1 MSGILVVTQASRS
14 LGEFRRPWV
23 RLLYR
28 KYVQGYRRAVAAV
41 AARLARV
48 DRLTL
53 LSARELAEESALP
66 PDVKIRYYDAESYGV
81 DSDELSRLARH
92 LASGWCSGPGSE
104 PHLRYR
110 GIWLPELL
118 SIARGIVLR
127 LEVVEPLGVVEKVFG
142 ETEPQRIVLLSGTSI
157 PERLAR
163 LLAEREGLP
172 VEVATPRLLSARLH
186 GMVHRTLL
194 HREERLRLNAFVNH
208 PRVQRPAAP
217 VSGDPR
223 IVFVTCRPRHHYVVD
238 PLVAALRSAGV
249 EAGVVAAPT
258 TEPEFTGR
266 LEALGRA
273 GVPWSYLSDY
283 LPRADAIALVRR
295 YRPIFREVWRRLD
308 RDAGLATRL
317 VWKRIP
323 LAGIT
328 RPFLRDS
335 VERSLLTALLC
346 QEAAFRALD
355 ALRPSAVIVTSN
367 RRYAERAMALAARE
381 RRTPCLVFSNTL
393 VPGRDRSALFDIG
406 DRVLVIGEHLRDQL
420 VREEG
425 VDSKRIAVVG
435 DPRSNA
441 ARLVPPARLRE
452 EVLRDFG
459 LTPDRP
465 LLVLVSKYVS
475 LLFSAPEKE
484 AFYRTVLAATRPPG
498 GPHVIVKAHPNEDL
512 SLLRRQVSAWG
523 WPDAI
528 LTREYDI
535 HRLFGAADAAIM
547 VTSMAGIEAMAM
559 GCPVVAVQTP
569 GKDFEGGYMP
579 PYVTERAVE
588 RVDTGDPT
596 ALAATLRRLLTDAEA
611 RAALVERGQ
620 AFAARYVHPVDGNLA
635 DRLLAGVNEVR
646 REIGGDGPR

>member
-1 MSGILVVTQASRS
+1 MSGILVVTQTSRS
-14 LGEFRRPWV
+14 LGEYRRPWV

-28 KYVQGYRRAVAAV
+28 KYVHGYRRAVAAV
-41 AARLARV
+41 AVRLARV
-48 DRLTL
+48 DKLTL
-53 LSARELAEESALP
+53 LSARELVEESALP
-66 PDVKIRYYDAESYGV
+66 QDVKVHYYDAESYGV
-81 DSDELSRLARH
+81 DSEELSRLARH
-92 LASGWCSGPGSE
+92 LASAWCPLPGGE
-104 PHLRYR
+104 PSLRYR
-110 GIWLPELL
+110 GVWLPELL

-127 LEVVEPLGVVEKVFG
+127 LEVVEPLGVVEKVFD

-163 LLAEREGLP
+163 LLAERDGLP
-172 VEVATPRLLSARLH
+172 VELAAPCLLGARLYSAA
-186 GMVHRTLL
+186 HRALL
-194 HREERLRLNAFVNH
+194 YREERLRLSAFLNY
-208 PRVQRPAAP
+208 PRPQGTAAS

-223 IVFVTCRPRHHYVVD
+223 VVFVTCRPRHHYVVD
-238 PLVAALRSAGV
+238 PLIAAARSVGV
-249 EAGVVAAPT
+249 GASVIAAPT
-258 TEPEFTGR
+258 TEPELTRR
-266 LEALGRA
+266 LEALGQA
-273 GVPWSYLSDY
+273 GVPCGYLSDY

-295 YRPIFREVWRRLD
+295 YRPLFREIWRRLD
-308 RDAGLATRL
+308 RDGLATRL
-317 VWKRIP
+317 VWRGIP

-328 RPFLRDS
+328 RPLLRDS
-335 VERSLLTALLC
+335 VERSLLAALLF

-381 RRTPCLVFSNTL
+381 RRIPCLMFSNTL

-420 VREEG
+420 VQEEG
-425 VDSKRIAVVG
+425 VDSNRIAVVG

-452 EVLRDFG
+452 EVFRDFG
-459 LTPDRP
+459 LAPDRP

-475 LLFSAPEKE
+475 LLFSAAEKE
-484 AFYRTVLAATRPPG
+484 AFYRTVLAATRLLG
-498 GPHVIVKAHPNEDL
+498 GPHVIVKVHPNEDP
-512 SLLRRQVSAWG
+512 SLLRQQVSAWG

-569 GKDFEGGYMP
+569 GKNFEGGYMP
-579 PYVTERAVE
+579 PYVTEGAVE
-588 RVDTGDPT
+588 RVDMGDPT
-596 ALAATLRRLLTDAEA
+596 ALAATLQRLLADTEA
-611 RAALVERGQ
+611 RAALVERGR

-635 DRLLAGVNEVR
+635 DRLLAVVEEVR
-646 REIGGDGPR
+646 REIRGGGPR